1 MKMKKLLLIF
11 SLCLALLSCDRRETA
26 NFVGDATLEDNAE
39 PPAVS
44 LRRPKQPAAG
54 DAVAAERKLIRN
66 GSLSFETSDVKK
78 TKTTIDAICKELNAY
93 ISNESQNS
101 YSSRLQYNQ
110 TIRVTADK
118 FDLLMQKIEAEASQV
133 EGKNVNTEDVTEEFI
148 DVEARLKT
156 KKDLETRY
164 REILKQAKTVDEII
178 TIERQITEVRSDIES
193 MEGRLKYLSS
203 QVAYSTLTVS
213 FYETIGTDF
222 GFGSKIGGAFGTG
235 WDYFLSFLIG
245 VVNVWPFLIL
255 MALAIWLAF
264 RWDRGRRKKT
274 TN

>member
-1 MKMKKLLLIF
+1 MKKLFLIF
-11 SLCLALLSCDRRETA
+11 GFCLALLSCDRRQALKIDKVPSME
-26 NFVGDATLEDNAE
+26 GDADVAS
-39 PPAVS
+39 VS
-44 LRRPKQPAAG
+44 LRSPEEPTSK
-54 DAVAAERKLIRN
+54 DAVTTERKLIRN

-78 TKTTIDAICKELNAY
+78 TKTAVDAICKELNAY
-93 ISNESQNS
+93 ISNESQNN

-118 FDLLMQKIEAEASQV
+118 FELLMQKIEAEASQV

-148 DVEARLKT
+148 DVQARLKT

-164 REILKQAKTVDEII
+164 REILKQAKTVEEII
-178 TIERQITEVRSDIES
+178 TIERQIAEVRSDIES

-222 GFGSKIGGAFGTG
+222 GFGSKVGGAFSTG

-255 MALAIWLAF
+255 MALVIWLAF
-264 RWDRGRRKKT
+264 RWDKRRHKKT

>member
-1 MKMKKLLLIF
+1 MKKLLLIF
-11 SLCLALLSCDRRETA
+11 SFCLALLSCDRRETA

-78 TKTTIDAICKELNAY
+78 TKTAIDAICKELNAY
-93 ISNESQNS
+93 ISNESQNN

-118 FDLLMQKIEAEASQV
+118 FDLLIQKVEAEASRV

-164 REILKQAKTVDEII
+164 REILKRAKTVEEII
-178 TIERQITEVRSDIES
+178 TIERQIAEVRSDIES

-235 WDYFLSFLIG
+235 WQYFLSFLIG
-245 VVNVWPFLIL
+245 LVNVWPFLIL
-255 MALAIWLAF
+255 MALVIWLAF
-264 RWDRGRRKKT
+264 RWDKRRHKKT

>member
-1 MKMKKLLLIF
+1 MKKLLLIF

-78 TKTTIDAICKELNAY
+78 TKTAIDAICKELNAY
-93 ISNESQNS
+93 ISNESQNN

-118 FDLLMQKIEAEASQV
+118 FDLLIQKIEAEASQV

-164 REILKQAKTVDEII
+164 REILKRAKTVEEII
-178 TIERQITEVRSDIES
+178 TIERQIAEVRSDIES

-222 GFGSKIGGAFGTG
+222 GFGSKVGGAFGTG

>member
-1 MKMKKLLLIF
+1 MKKLFLILGF
-11 SLCLALLSCDRRETA
+11 CLVLLSCDRRQGLKLVE
-26 NFVGDATLEDNAE
+26 VPSMEGDAEVAS
-39 PPAVS
+39 VS
-44 LRRPKQPAAG
+44 LQRPKQPPSG
-54 DAVAAERKLIRN
+54 DAVTTERKLIRN

-78 TKTTIDAICKELNAY
+78 TKTAIDAICKELNAY
-93 ISNESQNS
+93 VSNESQNS
-101 YSSRLQYNQ
+101 YASTLQYNQ

-118 FDLLMQKIEAEASQV
+118 FDLLVQKIEAEASRV

-156 KKDLETRY
+156 KKDLEARY
-164 REILKQAKTVDEII
+164 REILKQAKTVEEII
-178 TIERQITEVRSDIES
+178 TIERQIAEVRSDIES
-193 MEGRLKYLSS
+193 MEGRLKYLTN

-213 FYETIGTDF
+213 FYETVGTDF
-222 GFGSKIGGAFGTG
+222 GFGSKVGGAFGTG

-245 VVNVWPFLIL
+245 LINVWPFLIL

-264 RWDRGRRKKT
+264 RWDKRRRKKT

>member
-78 TKTTIDAICKELNAY
+78 TKTAIDAICKELNAY
-93 ISNESQNS
+93 ISNESQNN

-118 FDLLMQKIEAEASQV
+118 FDLLIQKVEAEASRV

-164 REILKQAKTVDEII
+164 REILKRAKTVEEII
-178 TIERQITEVRSDIES
+178 TIERQIAEVRSDIES

-235 WDYFLSFLIG
+235 WQYFLSFLIG

>member
-1 MKMKKLLLIF
+1 MKKLFLILG
-11 SLCLALLSCDRRETA
+11 LCVTLLSCHRREPT
-26 NFVGDATLEDNAE
+26 NFAGGTPLEDNGQVAS
-39 PPAVS
+39 VS
-44 LRRPKQPAAG
+44 LRSPEEPTSEE
-54 DAVAAERKLIRN
+54 AVTTERKLIRN

-78 TKTTIDAICKELNAY
+78 TKTAIDAICKELNAY
-93 ISNESQNS
+93 ISNESQNN

-118 FDLLMQKIEAEASQV
+118 FELLMQKIEAEASQV

-178 TIERQITEVRSDIES
+178 TIERQIAEVRSDIES

-245 VVNVWPFLIL
+245 LVNVWPFLIL
-255 MALAIWLAF
+255 MALVIWLAF
-264 RWDRGRRKKT
+264 RWDKRRHKKT

>member
-11 SLCLALLSCDRRETA
+11 SFCLALLSCDRRETA
-26 NFVGDATLEDNAE
+26 NFVGGATLEDNAE

-93 ISNESQNS
+93 ISNESQNN

-118 FDLLMQKIEAEASQV
+118 FDLLMQKIEAEASQI

-164 REILKQAKTVDEII
+164 REILKQAKTVEEII
-178 TIERQITEVRSDIES
+178 TIERQIAEVRSDIES

-235 WDYFLSFLIG
+235 WQYFLSFLIG
-245 VVNVWPFLIL
+245 LVNVWPFLIL
-255 MALAIWLAF
+255 MALVIWLAF
-264 RWDRGRRKKT
+264 RWDKRRHKKT

>member
-1 MKMKKLLLIF
+1 MKKLLLIF
-11 SLCLALLSCDRRETA
+11 SFCLALLSCDRRETA
-26 NFVGDATLEDNAE
+26 NFVGGATLEDNAE

-66 GSLSFETSDVKK
+66 GALSFETSDVKK

-93 ISNESQNS
+93 ISNESQNN

-118 FDLLMQKIEAEASQV
+118 FDLLIQKVEAEASRV

-164 REILKQAKTVDEII
+164 REILKQAKTVEEII
-178 TIERQITEVRSDIES
+178 TIERQIAEVRSDIES

-235 WDYFLSFLIG
+235 WQYFLSFLIG
-245 VVNVWPFLIL
+245 LVNVWPFLIL
-255 MALAIWLAF
+255 MALVIWLAF
-264 RWDRGRRKKT
+264 RWDKRRHKKT

>member
-1 MKMKKLLLIF
+1 MKIKKLLLIF
-11 SLCLALLSCDRRETA
+11 SFCLALLSCDRRQALKIDE
-26 NFVGDATLEDNAE
+26 VPSMEGDAEVAS
-39 PPAVS
+39 VS
-44 LRRPKQPAAG
+44 LRSPGEPTSE
-54 DAVAAERKLIRN
+54 DAVTTERKLIRN

-78 TKTTIDAICKELNAY
+78 TKTAIDAICKELNAY
-93 ISNESQNS
+93 ISNESQNN

-118 FDLLMQKIEAEASQV
+118 FESLMQKIEAEASQV

-164 REILKQAKTVDEII
+164 REILKKAKTVEEII
-178 TIERQITEVRSDIES
+178 TIERQIAEVRSDIES

-235 WDYFLSFLIG
+235 WQYFLSFLIG
-245 VVNVWPFLIL
+245 LVNVWPFLIL
-255 MALAIWLAF
+255 MALVIWLAF
-264 RWDRGRRKKT
+264 RWDKRRHKKT